1 MYGDETAAQ
10 RTVDP
15 DRLREIALEAAQGA
29 YRPYSG
35 LGVGAA
41 ATAVMPV
48 SASVAPAVPSGSA
61 ATAVPSGVGSA
72 PDVSDGRVRIVTGC
86 NVENASYGLTL
97 CAECSLVSDLYR
109 TGGGRLLDVVV
120 VAHTGEPLAPCGRCR
135 QLLHEH
141 GGPDLVV
148 HGARGPVRLATLLP
162 DAFGPQ
168 DLA

>member
-1 MYGDETAAQ
+1 MSVNETAAQ
-10 RTVDP
+10 RTVDAEL
-15 DRLREIALEAAQGA
+15 LREKALEAAHNA

-41 ATAVMPV
+41 A
-48 SASVAPAVPSGSA
+48 SVAVSGTDLSA
-61 ATAVPSGVGSA
+61 
-72 PDVSDGRVRIVTGC
+72 DGAGAQPRIITGC

-109 TGGGRLLDVVV
+109 TGGGRLLEVVV

-141 GGPDLVV
+141 GGPDLIV
-148 HGARGPVRLATLLP
+148 HGARGPVRLGELLP
-162 DAFGPQ
+162 DAFGPE

>member
-1 MYGDETAAQ
+1 MSGDETAAQ
-10 RTVDP
+10 RTVDVEL
-15 DRLREIALEAAQGA
+15 LREKALAAARGA

-41 ATAVMPV
+41 ATVL
-48 SASVAPAVPSGSA
+48 APAQDSADASGDQ
-61 ATAVPSGVGSA
+61 G
-72 PDVSDGRVRIVTGC
+72 VRIVTGC

-109 TGGGRLLDVVV
+109 TGGGRLVEVVV
-120 VAHTGEPLAPCGRCR
+120 VDHTGAPLAPCGRCR

-148 HGARGPVRLATLLP
+148 HTAGGPVRVGALLP
-162 DAFGPQ
+162 DAFGPG